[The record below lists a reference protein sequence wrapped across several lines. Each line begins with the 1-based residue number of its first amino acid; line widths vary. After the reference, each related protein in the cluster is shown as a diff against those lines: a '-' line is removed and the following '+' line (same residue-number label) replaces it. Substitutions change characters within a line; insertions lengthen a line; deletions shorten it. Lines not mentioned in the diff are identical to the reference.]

1 MLIWA
6 VIILFFN
13 DSRIH
18 LQLNVITLGALSERN
33 IIIGITSVPWN
44 CNFVTCIAHNWIS
57 LPSLLTFIAIIS
69 GFFADSKQ
77 YLLLRVLLF
86 SFIAFH
92 IRNRVVSRQT
102 FTIFRDWRIISL
114 FYGLLR
120 FLELYIIMIDSILI
134 ASVHGFIAVSY
145 FFSAKKFE
153 QFGHF
158 ELHHVVDFKLRL
170 DC

>member
-1 MLIWA
+1 MVIWA

-44 CNFVTCIAHNWIS
+44 CNFVTCITHIWIT
-57 LPSLLTFIAIIS
+57 LPSLL
-69 GFFADSKQ
+69 K
-77 YLLLRVLLF
+77 LRVLFF

-92 IRNRVVSRQT
+92 IRNRLVSRQT
-102 FTIFRDWRIISL
+102 FTLFRDLRIISL

-134 ASVHGFIAVSY
+134 ASVHGFIAFSY
-145 FFSAKKFE
+145 FFSAKKF
-153 QFGHF
+153 
-158 ELHHVVDFKLRL
+158 
-170 DC
+170 